1 MEFYILFQ
9 QAIDN
14 PLNTDYYLYMD
25 SEGYQTFAQ
34 SSFAFMSFVFRLLQ
48 EQFFMLGTSLIII
61 SEFLKDKV
69 TRRIKIHI

>member
-1 MEFYILFQ
+1 MISYLPALSCRRDLEFYILFQ

-34 SSFAFMSFVFRLLQ
+34 SSFAFMSFVFSLTP
-48 EQFFMLGTSLIII
+48 GTILHVGDVIDYH
-61 SEFLKDKV
+61 F
-69 TRRIKIHI
+69 